1 MICSL
6 NNQDCRKHRP
16 GCRHRRTGK
25 VFEAVGDLGV
35 SLLLGGD
42 FAVDFDVEEYK
53 DQQRVLYG

>member
-1 MICSL
+1 
-6 NNQDCRKHRP
+6 
-16 GCRHRRTGK
+16 